1 MKTKQLLL
9 PSVMVFVALFNASCF
24 SEWNAISGKGS
35 IVSETRQAENFTSIE
50 LQSAANVE
58 IVKGESY
65 NVMVSDYENLVQYLT
80 LEVIN
85 NRLVIKKD
93 PLSVNLWNSK
103 AKVTVTMP
111 DSLYAVTLAG
121 SGEMRIDPA
130 FSKLQSLRLNGSGS
144 ILIEDYCALDKLEA
158 QITGSGNIRAKG
170 TVNNLTAKITGSG
183 NMMLSGLEAYDAKCT
198 LSGSGNI
205 HVAVE
210 NELVVYLSGS
220 GDVFYYGNPTV
231 NSYASGSGKVY
242 KR

>member
-1 MKTKQLLL
+1 MPIVLVFAALLHTACL
-9 PSVMVFVALFNASCF
+9 SD
-24 SEWNAISGKGS
+24 WNAVSGKGS
-35 IVSETRQAENFTSIE
+35 IISETRQAESFTAIE
-50 LQSAANVE
+50 LQTAADVE
-58 IVKGESY
+58 IVKGNAY
-65 NVMVSDYENLVQYLT
+65 NVTVSDYENLLQYIT
-80 LEVIN
+80 LEVVD
-85 NRLVIKKD
+85 NRLMIKKD

-103 AKVTVTMP
+103 AKVKVTMP

-130 FSKLQSLRLNGSGS
+130 FSKLESLRINGSGN
-144 ILIEDYCALDKLEA
+144 INIGDYCALDKLEA

-170 TVNNLTAKITGSG
+170 TVNSLNAKITGSG
-183 NMMLSGLEAYDAKCT
+183 NMMLSGLEAYEAKCT

-231 NSYASGSGKVY
+231 NSYATGSGKVY